1 MPTAQPSHP
10 PHPQP
15 VNFQTAYRTGA
26 LADFFA
32 LPEGDLTAA
41 LELPRTQDRA
51 ALAAALRPHAE
62 RLGAPRAALAN
73 IDRLARPGSLAVVTG
88 QQTGLLLGPSYT
100 LAKAATAI
108 VLARRLDTPERP
120 VVPLFWLATQDH
132 DAAEIDH
139 TYLLDGS
146 GCLRRVAV
154 GLPEG
159 IAAGR
164 IRADGAHLDTV
175 RAAVAKLSPR
185 SRFEDEVID
194 LLRDAL
200 GRSESFADWFG
211 ATLYR
216 LLGEHGLVLVDPL
229 EPAVAKGFSHVLAR
243 EIEEPSVTPRAV
255 NEAGERLKLLG
266 YEPQLGR
273 AADATNLFVELPGDE
288 SGPRRTLL
296 KRSGKGFV
304 AEGRE
309 FSTSQLLEMLAAD
322 PTSITPAAGLR
333 PITQD
338 ALLPTAVFVLGPG
351 ELRYVAQLREVYEFH
366 SVAMPLAWLRAS
378 MTLLEPVSARL
389 LKALGLTAAEFRRDP
404 EGIQSRVLLE
414 RHGHASA
421 FSKATQA
428 IESSYL
434 ELLAAVDGIDP
445 TLDGTVTRARRHLD
459 ISLEKLRAKSAAAL
473 SRKDAKTRQQFQRL
487 ESHLLPL
494 GAPSERVLSPFSH
507 ALKFGVQPV
516 VDRFMA
522 MEPSGEQEL
531 PL

>member
-1 MPTAQPSHP
+1 MLS
-10 PHPQP
+10 
-15 VNFQTAYRTGA
+15 
-26 LADFFA
+26 DFFA
-32 LPEGDLTAA
+32 LRDGDLAAA
-41 LELPRTQDRA
+41 LRLPRHQDRS

-73 IDRLARPGSLAVVTG
+73 IEKLAQPGSMAVVTG

-120 VVPLFWLATQDH
+120 VVPLFWLASQDH

-154 GLPEG
+154 ALPEG

-164 IRADGAHLDTV
+164 IPASGAQLDAV
-175 RAAVAKLSPR
+175 RVAFAKLAPR
-185 SRFEDEVID
+185 SRFEDEVVD
-194 LLRDAL
+194 LLQDAL
-200 GRSESFADWFG
+200 ARATSFADWFG

-229 EPAVAKGFSHVLAR
+229 EPAVAQGFSQLLAR
-243 EIEEPSVTPRAV
+243 ELEEPAVTPRAV
-255 NEAGERLKLLG
+255 NDAGDRLKLLG

-273 AADATNLFVELPGDE
+273 AADATNLFVELPGE
-288 SGPRRTLL
+288 QGPRRTLL
-296 KRSGKGFV
+296 KRSGKGFT
-304 AEGRE
+304 AEGRH
-309 FSTSQLLEMLAAD
+309 FSTSELLDMLAAD
-322 PTSITPAAGLR
+322 PTVITPAAGLR

-351 ELRYVAQLREVYEFH
+351 ELRYVAQLRDVYEFH
-366 SVAMPLAWLRAS
+366 GVAMPLAWLRAS

-389 LKALGLTAAEFRRDP
+389 LKSLGLSAAEFRRDP
-404 EGIQSRVLLE
+404 EGRLARVLLE

-421 FSKATQA
+421 FSRATQT
-428 IESSYL
+428 IESSYA
-434 ELLAAVDGIDP
+434 ELLASVDGVDP
-445 TLDGTVTRARRHLD
+445 TLGGTVARARRHLD
-459 ISLEKLRAKSAAAL
+459 ISLERLRTKSAAAL

-487 ESHLLPL
+487 GAHLLPL

-507 ALKFGVQPV
+507 ALKFGVEPV

-531 PL
+531 AL